1 MKDTLK
7 KKYFKIIKNPNIGSN
22 LVKNFLNKKNNQNH
36 EEINY
41 YLAKRAFETF
51 NLALNEFFKKKINTE
66 DKLIDLGC
74 GTESFVKLVK
84 EKNIKVK
91 GYDLDTVDL
100 ENSKIP
106 ESNDSADYVTC
117 LSIIE
122 HLKDPSNLLSEIYR
136 ILKPN
141 GILIIV
147 TPNFYYCYRNFYDDP
162 THFNPFT
169 PKKLETILKLFG
181 FKSNYVLPWIV
192 KKNPKIWRL
201 PMKFFFARYC
211 LLARGDTKLPIPEF
225 FKGKS
230 STILSLSE
238 KKI

>member
-1 MKDTLK
+1 MEDTLK
-7 KKYFKIIKNPNIGSN
+7 KKYLKIIKNTNIGSN
-22 LVKNFLNKKNNQNH
+22 FVKNFLNKKNNQNH
-36 EEINY
+36 EEINS

-74 GTESFVKLVK
+74 GTGSFVKLVK

-106 ESNDSADYVTC
+106 ESNDSVDYVTC

-122 HLKDPSNLLSEIYR
+122 HIKDPSNLLSEVYR

-162 THFNPFT
+162 
-169 PKKLETILKLFG
+169 
-181 FKSNYVLPWIV
+181 
-192 KKNPKIWRL
+192 
-201 PMKFFFARYC
+201 
-211 LLARGDTKLPIPEF
+211 
-225 FKGKS
+225 
-230 STILSLSE
+230 
-238 KKI
+238 